1 MVSAMVEQVE
11 ASVEDSIIIALTG
24 LVELEIGCGEAG
36 SCFDTDHLSLFFP

>member
-36 SCFDTDHLSLFFP
+36 RWSDTDHPSLFLT